1 MFRRAALLSLFFIN
15 FCLAQQL
22 TPSAQQLTPAKIR
35 DLKPTV
41 LLISI
46 DGFRWDYLKQM
57 PSPNLH
63 RLMREGVVADALIP
77 SFPTKTFPNH
87 YTIVTGL
94 YPEHHGMIAN
104 NFWDPATQKK
114 FSMDN
119 RELVRDGHFWGGEPI
134 WVTAQLQGQK
144 TAPMFWP
151 GSEADV
157 KGVRPNHVLPYDE
170 NFGHERRLEQF
181 LKWLDQ
187 PQADRP
193 TFFTLYFEDVDSAGH
208 DFGPGSP
215 ELIRAVEKVDRTI
228 GKLLAALEQR
238 GVADKINIVVVSD
251 HGMVK
256 VDPANQIF
264 LEDYIDV
271 ASVRISDWSPVLM
284 LSAGNDTE
292 ATIAKLRKAPH
303 LKVYRKGELPA
314 RLHFAA
320 SERIPEIIA
329 LADPGWMVTTR
340 KRLAERKKPQHGEH
354 GYDNADKDTWGIFI
368 ARGPA
373 FRSGKRIRPFA
384 NIHIYSAL
392 CSILGLQP
400 APNDGSL
407 LVLAPVLNAPA
418 ARPQQTAP
426 RTSAP
431 RTAPAEDR
439 RSQTV
444 AQSPLAARS
453 VCVRICRSMR

>member
-1 MFRRAALLSLFFIN
+1 MFRRLAVLLLLLHS
-15 FCLAQQL
+15 FCF
-22 TPSAQQLTPAKIR
+22 AQQLTPAKIT
-35 DLKPTV
+35 DLRPTV

-46 DGFRWDYLKQM
+46 DGFRWDYLQHART
-57 PSPNLH
+57 PNLH
-63 RLMREGVVADALIP
+63 RLMKEGAAAEALIP

-94 YPEHHGMIAN
+94 YPEHHGIIAN
-104 NFWDPATQKK
+104 NFWDPATKKK

-119 RELVRDGHFWGGEPI
+119 RDVVQDGHFWGGEPI

-151 GSEADV
+151 GSEADI
-157 KGVRPNHVLPYDE
+157 KGVRPTYFLTFEKNMSHQLKVK
-170 NFGHERRLEQF
+170 QF
-181 LKWLDQ
+181 LSWLDL
-187 PQADRP
+187 PQVDRP
-193 TFFTLYFEDVDSAGH
+193 TFFTLYFEDVDNAGH

-215 ELIRAVEKVDRTI
+215 ELTQALEKVDRTI
-228 GKLLAALEQR
+228 GKILSALEQR
-238 GVADKINIVVVSD
+238 GIADKINIIVVSD

-264 LEDYIDV
+264 VEDYIDV
-271 ASVRISDWSPVLM
+271 ATVRISDWSPVLM

-292 ATIAKLRKAPH
+292 ATIAKLRKVPH

-320 SERIPEIIA
+320 SDRIPEIIA
-329 LADPGWMVTTR
+329 LADPGWSITTR
-340 KRLAERKKPQHGEH
+340 KRLAERKKPARGEH

-373 FRSGKRIRPFA
+373 FRRGRRIRPFA

-407 LVLAPVLNAPA
+407 SVLAPALTAPA
-418 ARPQQTAP
+418 PRPLQTAP
-426 RTSAP
+426 
-431 RTAPAEDR
+431 
-439 RSQTV
+439 
-444 AQSPLAARS
+444 
-453 VCVRICRSMR
+453 

>member
-1 MFRRAALLSLFFIN
+1 MFQRFAFLILASASL
-15 FCLAQQL
+15 CLAQQ
-22 TPSAQQLTPAKIR
+22 PSPTTIK

-46 DGFRWDYLKQM
+46 DGFRWDYLQHT
-57 PSPNLH
+57 PAPNLH
-63 RLMREGVVADALIP
+63 RLMKEGVYADALIP

-119 RELVRDGHFWGGEPI
+119 RAVVRDGHFWGGEPI
-134 WVTAQLQGQK
+134 WVSAQLAGQK

-151 GSEADV
+151 GSEADI
-157 KGVRPNHVLPYDE
+157 KGIRPTHFVPYDE
-170 NFGHERRLEQF
+170 KMTHQQRVDRF
-181 LKWLDQ
+181 LSWLAL
-187 PQADRP
+187 PQSDRP
-193 TFFTLYFEDVDSAGH
+193 TFFTLYFEDVDEAGH

-215 ELIRAVEKVDRTI
+215 EQVQAVEKVDRTI
-228 GKLLAALEQR
+228 GYLLAALRQR

-251 HGMVK
+251 HGMVAVK
-256 VDPANQIF
+256 PTNQIF
-264 LEDYIDV
+264 LEDYLNV

-284 LSAGNDTE
+284 LSAGKDSE

-320 SERIPEIIA
+320 SERIPQIIA
-329 LADPGWMVTTR
+329 IADPGWMITTR
-340 KRLAERKKPQHGEH
+340 KRLAERKRPQHGEH

-392 CSILGLQP
+392 CSILGLHP

-407 LVLAPVLNAPA
+407 SVLSGVLRALVPR
-418 ARPQQTAP
+418 RPQTALQTI
-426 RTSAP
+426 AP
-431 RTAPAEDR
+431 RTALAVDH
-439 RSQTV
+439 RSQTAV
-444 AQSPLAARS
+444 Q
-453 VCVRICRSMR
+453 